1 MRPSVDI
8 DGRSQLCSVHATRLR
23 GGTPEEQLLAISDVF
38 HDWFQEHED
47 YDGCS
52 FQPALCPHAA
62 RRRLCGIGNATEIPT
77 GGGPR
82 LMLITMTTHLQ
93 HTRESDGLASACT
106 SHQPS

>member
-1 MRPSVDI
+1 M
-8 DGRSQLCSVHATRLR
+8 HATRLR

-38 HDWFQEHED
+38 HDWLQEHED

-82 LMLITMTTHLQ
+82 LTLITMTTHLQ
-93 HTRESDGLASACT
+93 HTTESDGLASACT